1 MKTRDELARDGLEPL
16 SKKWSPAILFALDK
30 RPQTFTDLKRESV
43 NGISNKVLSDTVQE
57 LRDAGLVADRED
69 KNGYPVDGYRLT
81 EKGEQVVSVLKTLA
95 QVEREDAGQ

>member
-1 MKTRDELARDGLEPL
+1 LEPF
-16 SKKWSPAILFALDK
+16 SRKWSPAILFALEK

-57 LRDAGLVADRED
+57 LRDAGLVAGRED
-69 KNGYPVDGYRLT
+69 ADGYRLT

-95 QVEREDAGQ
+95 HVEREAAEQ